1 MLSSSLVPMKEE
13 VIEDDFFKAF
23 LVTLGYLALLSL
35 LIFIPG
41 IGFIMA
47 PTIGAYVA
55 GYRGGR
61 YSGEWKKV
69 SIIAAIIW
77 SSIFVIL
84 MIWIGSSIFPL
95 GYDIKIGIAEITLI
109 CIPYVLFIIFCLLGA
124 RARFKERT
132 LSL

>member
-13 VIEDDFFKAF
+13 VIEDDFFKGF

-41 IGFIMA
+41 IGFIIV

-77 SSIFVIL
+77 STIYLIL
-84 MIWIGSSIFPL
+84 IIWIGISMFPL
-95 GYDIKIGIAEITLI
+95 GYDIEIGTGEIALI
-109 CIPYVLFIIFCLLGA
+109 SISYALFIIFCLLGA